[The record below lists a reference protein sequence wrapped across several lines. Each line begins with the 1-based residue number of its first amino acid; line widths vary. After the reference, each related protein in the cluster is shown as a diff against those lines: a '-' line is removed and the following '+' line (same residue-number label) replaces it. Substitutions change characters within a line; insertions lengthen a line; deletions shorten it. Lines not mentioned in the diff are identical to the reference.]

1 MRVWLTG
8 EPSLDELLADEMMGP
23 VVASAGMSREQLR
36 SSLAELALRLRASG
50 RQNRGARSGDDTR
63 RIAFG

>member
-8 EPSLDELLADEMMGP
+8 EPSLDELLADEIMGP

-36 SSLAELALRLRASG
+36 SSLAELALRLGASG
-50 RQNRGARSGDDTR
+50 RQSRGTRDDAR